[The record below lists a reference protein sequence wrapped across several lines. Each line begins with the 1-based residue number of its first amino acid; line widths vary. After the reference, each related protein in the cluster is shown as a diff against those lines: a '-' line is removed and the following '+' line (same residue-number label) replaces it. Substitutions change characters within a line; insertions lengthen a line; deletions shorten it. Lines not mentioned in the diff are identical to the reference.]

1 MDSTLEFHCI
11 IHKID
16 KLWLSTGQLF
26 WQLFSTNRLCIQI
39 SLHLELS
46 VHDIWNITSEK
57 LLYLHPALEQEKDF
71 NIETTELY
79 QDCFK
84 GNTQS
89 EV

>member
-1 MDSTLEFHCI
+1 MDSTLEFHWI
-11 IHKID
+11 IYKIE

-26 WQLFSTNRLCIQI
+26 WQLFSTNRPCIQI

-46 VHDIWNITSEK
+46 VQDVWNITSEK
-57 LLYLHPALEQEKDF
+57 LLYLHPALELEKDF
-71 NIETTELY
+71 NNKTTELY
-79 QDCFK
+79 QHCFK